1 MPALA
6 DTGVPASVCGC
17 DTKRQAVDANPTG
30 GRAVINEELSVG
42 DEVVVEFVPSDLPAG
57 SQGSNQGSI
66 APAPSGGDTAI
77 SGGDV
82 ENTTTIDADASGGNA
97 DASAD
102 GGDFNLTEVIAGGN
116 SDVEAD
122 AGSGGVADAVAT
134 GGAIVIGNVNSG
146 NNQGSQISVNP
157 VSTGKII
164 CFTPDGRAIVDV
176 PTKLSQPSGNVA
188 TDAGNVTNETNVSV
202 DASGGNASSDAS
214 GGDGNIVVVNN
225 GRGNVDASA
234 GSGGTA
240 NADASG
246 GSVVIGDINSGG
258 NTGNV
263 ITVGGTDAGDDGK
276 TDRQKEREA
285 RRAERQAARDA
296 KRQGD
301 CAPPPCDTA
310 NPSLNTLIDGG
321 DVTNTTD
328 IAVDASGGNAS
339 SSASG
344 GDDNIVEVNA
354 AGRAVEVDVSA
365 GSGGDASAD
374 ASGGAIEIGNVRSGG
389 NTGNTIEFANV
400 TGQMLC
406 LTGND
411 SLLFE
416 LDLGLTGISG
426 GNVTNETD
434 ITVDASGG
442 TASSDASGGD
452 GNIVISSGSGNVDA
466 SAGSGGTASSD
477 ASGGSIVI
485 GDINSGGNSG
495 TEVDDD

>member
-6 DTGVPASVCGC
+6 DTGVPASTCGC
-17 DTKRQAVDANPTG
+17 DNKLQAVDANPTG

-42 DEVVVEFVPSDLPAG
+42 DEVVVEFVPSDLPASG
-57 SQGSNQGSI
+57 QGTTGQGTI

-82 ENTTTIDADASGGNA
+82 ENTTTIDANAQGGNA
-97 DASAD
+97 DASAE
-102 GGDFNLTEVIAGGN
+102 GGDFNVVDVISGGN
-116 SDVEAD
+116 SNVEAD
-122 AGSGGVADAVAT
+122 AGSGGTADAVAT

-146 NNQGSQISVNP
+146 NNQGSQIEVNP

-164 CFTPDGRAIVDV
+164 CFTPDGRAIVEV
-176 PTKLSQPSGNVA
+176 PTRLSQPAGDVA
-188 TDAGNVTNETNVSV
+188 IDAGNVSNETNVSV

-263 ITVGGTDAGDDGK
+263 VTVGGSNADDDGK
-276 TDRQKEREA
+276 NDRQQEREA

-296 KRQGD
+296 KRKGG
-301 CAPPPCDTA
+301 CAPPPCDTT

-321 DVTNTTD
+321 NVSNTTD

-339 SSASG
+339 SDASG
-344 GDDNIVEVNA
+344 GDDNVVEVSA
-354 AGRAVEVDVSA
+354 SGRAVEVDVSA
-365 GSGGDASAD
+365 GSGGTANSD

-389 NTGNTIEFANV
+389 NSGNSIEFANA

-426 GNVTNETD
+426 GDVKL
-434 ITVDASGG
+434 SKG
-442 TASSDASGGD
+442 
-452 GNIVISSGSGNVDA
+452 
-466 SAGSGGTASSD
+466 
-477 ASGGSIVI
+477 
-485 GDINSGGNSG
+485 
-495 TEVDDD
+495 

>member
-17 DTKRQAVDANPTG
+17 DTKLQAADANPSG

-42 DEVVVEFVPSDLPAG
+42 DEVVVEFVPSDLPASG
-57 SQGSNQGSI
+57 QGSL

-82 ENTTTIDADASGGNA
+82 ENTTTIDANAQGGNA
-97 DASAD
+97 ASSAE
-102 GGDFNLTEVIAGGN
+102 GGDFNLTEVITGGRG
-116 SDVEAD
+116 DVEAD
-122 AGSGGVADAVAT
+122 AGSGGVADSAAT

-146 NNQGSQISVNP
+146 NNQGSQIEVNP

-164 CFTPDGRAIVDV
+164 CFTPDGRAIVEV
-176 PTKLSQPSGNVA
+176 PTRLSQPAGDVA
-188 TDAGNVTNETNVSV
+188 IDAGNVTNETNVSV

-246 GSVVIGDINSGG
+246 GSIVIGDINSGG

-263 ITVGGTDAGDDGK
+263 VTVGGSDSDDGK

-296 KRQGD
+296 NRQGN

-310 NPSLNTLIDGG
+310 SPSLNTLIDGG

-339 SSASG
+339 SDASG

-354 AGRAVEVDVSA
+354 GGRAVEVDVSA
-365 GSGGDASAD
+365 GSGGTANAD
-374 ASGGAIEIGNVRSGG
+374 ASGGAVEIGNVRSGG
-389 NTGNTIEFANV
+389 NTGNSIEFANA

-434 ITVDASGG
+434 INVDASGG
-442 TASSDASGGD
+442 NAASDASGGD
-452 GNIVISSGSGNVDA
+452 GNIVISSGSGDVDA

-477 ASGGSIVI
+477 ASGGTIVI

-495 TEVDDD
+495 NEADDD